1 MLNLLIAIISETFA
15 VVKENSENASYQEMA
30 SMIAENAYLIPDR
43 LKECYADDNRYIM
56 IVTDLDEN
64 MNDEEDFMV

>member
-1 MLNLLIAIISETFA
+1 
-15 VVKENSENASYQEMA
+15 MA

-43 LKECYADDNRYIM
+43 VKEGYADDNRYII
-56 IVTDLDEN
+56 IVTDLDAN